1 MSTSTFRLMDDPD
14 YQRFV
19 KAKHAGYPIFTI
31 IAPDITA
38 SLTVDAW
45 IKINLMMQ
53 SFNGTGLKIEQA
65 EAATRSYFNIPRY
78 HAGFDEYKLDGAATI
93 ARAMDAWPVKKL
105 AD

>member
-1 MSTSTFRLMDDPD
+1 MSTSIFRLLDDPD

-19 KAKHAGYPIFTI
+19 KAKNDGYPIFML

-65 EAATRSYFNIPRY
+65 EAAARSYFDVPRY
-78 HAGFDEYKLDGAATI
+78 HPGFDEAKLDGAATI